1 MNSDRK
7 RVINSENGL
16 TGQGKH
22 SEHILPES
30 YRNTAVILELNIER
44 IMDIKKSTWKKKVKE
59 KVLQVVSS

>member
-22 SEHILPES
+22 SEHTLPES

>member
-22 SEHILPES
+22 SEHALPES
-30 YRNTAVILELNIER
+30 YRNTAVILELDIER
-44 IMDIKKSTWKKKVKE
+44 IMDIKKLTWKKKVKE